1 MKTRVIRAEEPD
13 AVEQA
18 LAVWRAG
25 GLVVFPTD
33 TVYGLSA
40 LPDSTKA
47 LHRMRRI
54 KGRGDGA
61 FIALLL
67 SGLEELPRFATLP
80 EAVQPIAQH
89 FWPGP
94 VTLMLPRT
102 EIVSPEIGEG
112 PRVGIRVPALP
123 LARTL
128 IRAAGG
134 ALAVT
139 SANLP
144 GHPAARNAQEVLAQL
159 DSEVDL
165 VIDGGWVPIGST
177 STVVDCTRWPPV
189 VVREGPISEV
199 DIRGVLGLIRR
210 GAHGN
215 GSYPL

>member
-1 MKTRVIRAEEPD
+1 MRTRVVRAEEPD
-13 AVEQA
+13 VIEQA
-18 LAVWRAG
+18 LAVWQAG

-40 LPDSTKA
+40 LPASTEA
-47 LHRMRRI
+47 LRRMWRI
-54 KGRGDGA
+54 KGRDNGA

-67 SGLEELPRFATLP
+67 ADPEELPRFATLP
-80 EAVQPIAQH
+80 EAVRPLAQH

-102 EIVSPEIGEG
+102 EAVPPEIGEG

-159 DSEVDL
+159 GSQIDL
-165 VIDGGWVPIGST
+165 VIDGGWVSIGAA

-189 VVREGPISEV
+189 VVREGPISEA

-210 GAHGN
+210 E
-215 GSYPL
+215 GSR

>member
-1 MKTRVIRAEEPD
+1 MTSRITRADEPD

-25 GLVVFPTD
+25 GLVAIPTD

-40 LPDSTKA
+40 LPTRTGA
-47 LHRMRRI
+47 LRRLWRI
-54 KGRGDGA
+54 KRRDNGA

-67 SGLEELPRFATLP
+67 SDLDQLPRFATLP
-80 EAVQPIAQH
+80 EAVQPLVQH

-94 VTLMLPRT
+94 LTLLLPRT
-102 EIVSPEIGEG
+102 ESVPPEIGEG
-112 PRVGIRVPALP
+112 PRVGVRLPALP
-123 LARTL
+123 LTCAL

-134 ALAVT
+134 ALAAT

-144 GHPAARNAQEVLAQL
+144 GHPPARTAQEVMAQL
-159 DSEVDL
+159 GSEVDL
-165 VIDGGWVPIGST
+165 VVNGGWVPIGVS

-210 GAHGN
+210 EV
-215 GSYPL
+215 PR

>member
-13 AVEQA
+13 VVKQA

-25 GLVVFPTD
+25 GLVVLPTE

-40 LPDSTKA
+40 FPDSTEA
-47 LHRMRRI
+47 LRRIRRI
-54 KGRGDGA
+54 KGRDDGA

-67 SGLEELPRFATLP
+67 SSPEELPRFATLP
-80 EAVQPIAQH
+80 EIVQPLAQH

-102 EIVSPEIGEG
+102 EAVSPEIGEG

-128 IRAAGG
+128 IQAAGG

-144 GHPAARNAQEVLAQL
+144 GHPVARNAQEVLAQL
-159 DSEVDL
+159 DSKVDL
-165 VIDGGWVPIGST
+165 VIDGGWASIGAA

-199 DIRGVLGLIRR
+199 NIRRVLGLIRR
-210 GAHGN
+210 E
-215 GSYPL
+215 GSR